1 LWLEHHR
8 NTPRFRRT
16 RRRNGM
22 PGPGP
27 MTLPWRRLALEKL
40 LEIEKRS
47 NLSLISKDE
56 LRAVKK
62 EWDAYDA

>member
-1 LWLEHHR
+1 
-8 NTPRFRRT
+8 
-16 RRRNGM
+16 M

>member
-1 LWLEHHR
+1 
-8 NTPRFRRT
+8 
-16 RRRNGM
+16 
-22 PGPGP
+22 